1 MSGSA
6 SARFGPLI
14 LVLLLTFAAAVAVL
28 MAPRSWLAWTA
39 LAGAG
44 ALALRG
50 VWDLFQPRHT
60 LLRNYPLLAHFRWFF
75 EFLRPFLRQY
85 IVENDREGR
94 PYNRD
99 QRSLIYERAKD
110 QVDVKPFGSDLDAY
124 DAEFQVLAHS
134 MAPCPKPDADFRVR
148 VGGEQCARPY
158 DASLLNVSAMSFGS
172 LSAPAVE
179 ALNLGARRGGFY
191 QDTGEGGISPYHLR
205 HGGDLVWE
213 IGSGYFGCRDKRGH
227 FDRGLFRE
235 QAAREQVRMLEIK
248 LSQRGQAWPRRRLAG
263 GQDHP
268 GDRRYPPHST
278 P

>member
-14 LVLLLTFAAAVAVL
+14 LVLLLTFAAAVAVR

-148 VGGEQCARPY
+148 VGGEQCAQ
-158 DASLLNVSAMSFGS
+158 AGS
-172 LSAPAVE
+172 
-179 ALNLGARRGGFY
+179 GRGG
-191 QDTGEGGISPYHLR
+191 P
-205 HGGDLVWE
+205 V
-213 IGSGYFGCRDKRGH
+213 
-227 FDRGLFRE
+227 
-235 QAAREQVRMLEIK
+235 AARPGFDVAHSE
-248 LSQRGQAWPRRRLAG
+248 RRR
-263 GQDHP
+263 
-268 GDRRYPPHST
+268 
-278 P
+278 